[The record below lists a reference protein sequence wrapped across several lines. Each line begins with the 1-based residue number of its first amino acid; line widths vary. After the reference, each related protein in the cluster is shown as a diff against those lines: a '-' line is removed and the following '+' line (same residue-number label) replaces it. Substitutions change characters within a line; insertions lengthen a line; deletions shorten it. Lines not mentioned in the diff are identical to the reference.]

1 MAGGLG
7 LLGLRGLQG
16 AVGVQI
22 VVNGENTAVA
32 DHATIAQLIEQLGL
46 TGKRIAIEINQTIV
60 PRSAH
65 TGTVLHSGDCVE
77 IVHAIGG
84 G

>member
-1 MAGGLG
+1 M
-7 LLGLRGLQG
+7 
-16 AVGVQI
+16 I
-22 VVNGENTAVA
+22 EIHVNGEARQIESV
-32 DHATIAQLIEQLGL
+32 ATIASLLEQMGL
-46 TGKRIAIEINQTIV
+46 AGKRIAIEHNREIV

-65 TGTVLHSGDCVE
+65 AEVQLQAQDRLE

>member
-1 MAGGLG
+1 MDIIL
-7 LLGLRGLQG
+7 
-16 AVGVQI
+16 
-22 VVNGENTAVA
+22 NGETTAIP
-32 DHATIAQLIEQLGL
+32 DHLTVTQLIEQLGL
-46 TGKRIAIEINQTIV
+46 AGKRIAIEINQTIV

-65 TGTVLHSGDCVE
+65 ADTVLHSGDRVE

>member
-1 MAGGLG
+1 MAAGLG
-7 LLGLRGLQG
+7 MPDLCRVQG
-16 AVGVQI
+16 AVNVQI
-22 VVNGENTAVA
+22 ILNGTETAVPK
-32 DHATIAQLIEQLGL
+32 ATTIVQLIEQLGL
-46 TGKRIAIEINQTIV
+46 VNKRIAIEINETIV

-65 TGTVLHSGDCVE
+65 ATTVLHSGDHVE

>member
-1 MAGGLG
+1 M
-7 LLGLRGLQG
+7 
-16 AVGVQI
+16 QI
-22 VVNGENTAVA
+22 VLNGADTAA
-32 DHATIAQLIEQLGL
+32 PEAATITQLIEQLGL
-46 TGKRIAIEINQTIV
+46 TNKRIAIEINETIV

-65 TGTVLHSGDCVE
+65 ATTVLRSGDRVE

>member
-1 MAGGLG
+1 MQIILN
-7 LLGLRGLQG
+7 G
-16 AVGVQI
+16 ADTTVS
-22 VVNGENTAVA
+22 EA
-32 DHATIAQLIEQLGL
+32 ATITQLIGQLGL
-46 TGKRIAIEINQTIV
+46 ANKRIAIEINETIV

-65 TGTVLHSGDCVE
+65 ATTVLRSGDRVE

>member
-1 MAGGLG
+1 MYILLNGELRPVTGGL
-7 LLGLRGLQG
+7 
-16 AVGVQI
+16 A
-22 VVNGENTAVA
+22 
-32 DHATIAQLIEQLGL
+32 IAALIEELGL
-46 TGKRIAIEINQTIV
+46 TGKRIAVEINQDIV

-65 TGTVLHSGDCVE
+65 ATTRLREGDKVE

>member
-1 MAGGLG
+1 MARGLG
-7 LLGLRGLQG
+7 LLGLRRLQR

-65 TGTVLHSGDCVE
+65 ASTVLQSGDCVE

>member
-1 MAGGLG
+1 M
-7 LLGLRGLQG
+7 
-16 AVGVQI
+16 QI
-22 VVNGENTAVA
+22 VLNGA
-32 DHATIAQLIEQLGL
+32 DTDAPEAATITQLIEQLGL
-46 TGKRIAIEINQTIV
+46 TNKRIAIEINETIV

-65 TGTVLHSGDCVE
+65 ATTVLRSGDRVE

>member
-1 MAGGLG
+1 LN
-7 LLGLRGLQG
+7 R
-16 AVGVQI
+16 VQI
-22 VVNGENTAVA
+22 ILNGDNTVIA
-32 DHATIAQLIEQLGL
+32 DAATVSTLIEQLGL
-46 TGKRIAIEINQTIV
+46 TGKRIAIELNETIV

-65 TGTVLHSGDCVE
+65 AETVLHDGDRVE

>member
-1 MAGGLG
+1 MAHCVGLF
-7 LLGLRGLQG
+7 GLRQLERLNR
-16 AVGVQI
+16 VQI
-22 VVNGENTAVA
+22 ILNGDNTVIA
-32 DHATIAQLIEQLGL
+32 DAATVSTLIEQLGL
-46 TGKRIAIEINQTIV
+46 TGKRIAIELNETIV

-65 TGTVLHSGDCVE
+65 AETVLHDGDRVE

>member
-1 MAGGLG
+1 MARGVG
-7 LLGLRGLQG
+7 LLGLRQLQG
-16 AVGVQI
+16 AVSVQI
-22 VVNGENTAVA
+22 ILNGA
-32 DHATIAQLIEQLGL
+32 DTTVSEAATITQLIGQLGL
-46 TGKRIAIEINQTIV
+46 ANKRIAIEINETIV

-65 TGTVLHSGDCVE
+65 ATTVLRSGDRVE